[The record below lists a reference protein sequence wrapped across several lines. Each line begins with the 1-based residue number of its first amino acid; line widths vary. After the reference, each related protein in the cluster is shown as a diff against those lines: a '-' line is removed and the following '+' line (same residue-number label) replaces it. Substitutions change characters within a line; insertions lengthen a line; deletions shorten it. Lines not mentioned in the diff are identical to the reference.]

1 MTTVNR
7 YRLLGQLHS
16 GTAQSQAI
24 LCQYPGGGRLFICF
38 AVSNRGFVFRLGT
51 RNDSREQMIEAPSF
65 AATGR
70 DRPKPGDPH
79 EWGDGLIRA
88 FARSLQEGTVDIP
101 NKERIY

>member
-1 MTTVNR
+1 
-7 YRLLGQLHS
+7 
-16 GTAQSQAI
+16 
-24 LCQYPGGGRLFICF
+24 
-38 AVSNRGFVFRLGT
+38 
-51 RNDSREQMIEAPSF
+51 MIEAPSF